1 MRRKGMKILSVLLLL
16 ALIAPAEVLAARG
29 NAKSAPRTG
38 TADPRYAS
46 YVLDATTGEVLHARH
61 ADARRYPAS
70 LTKMMTLYLLFEAL
84 EKGQVKMNTRMPVS
98 AYAASQPQTN
108 ISLSTT
114 DKVPVETAI
123 RALII
128 RSANDVSVVVA
139 EYLGRTEAGFAAMM
153 NAKARALGMRN
164 THFENPN
171 GLPDAQQITTARDMA
186 KLGIALYRDFPRY
199 YPYFNDKQF
208 SWKGVT
214 YYTHNRVIG
223 RFTGADGIKTG
234 YTIASGF
241 NLITSAERG
250 GKRIMG
256 VVLGGNTARW
266 RDDRMIALL
275 GESYRVLASRGGKT
289 RAVVNVENLP
299 IDLKAPVA
307 LAAANQRVAA
317 SAPRPAV
324 AEAEN
329 TPMVARA
336 LPENPP
342 FQIQVSDD
350 AVHGQGDEATEGSWG
365 IQVGA
370 FSDRTQAERAANQAY
385 RIAENTLKGSRITV
399 VGPTTGAPARV
410 HRARLENISEAQA
423 KSACEMLI
431 SKNAPCFIYRTGAP

>member
-1 MRRKGMKILSVLLLL
+1 MRRNGIKILLLL
-16 ALIAPAEVLAARG
+16 LMLALVTPAEVLAARG

-46 YVLDATTGEVLHARH
+46 YVLDATTGEVLHAQH

-84 EKGQVKMNTRMPVS
+84 ENGGVKMNTRMPVS

-108 ISLSTT
+108 ISLSTA

-186 KLGIALYRDFPRY
+186 KLGIALYHDFPRY

-317 SAPRPAV
+317 SAARPAM

-329 TPMVARA
+329 SSMMTSA

-342 FQIQVSDD
+342 FQIQVPDD
-350 AVHGQGDEATEGSWG
+350 AVRGQGDEAKEGDWG

-370 FSDRTQAERAANQAY
+370 FSDRTQAERAATQAY
-385 RIAENTLKGSRITV
+385 QIAQNTLKGSRIAV
-399 VGPTTGAPARV
+399 VGSATGVPARI

-431 SKNAPCFIYRTGAP
+431 SKNAPCFIYRTGTP

>member
-1 MRRKGMKILSVLLLL
+1 MRRNGVKILSVFLML
-16 ALIAPAEVLAARG
+16 ALIAPTEVLAARG
-29 NAKSAPRTG
+29 NAKSLPRTG

-46 YVLDATTGEVLHARH
+46 YVLDVTTGEVLHAQH

-84 EKGQVKMNTRMPVS
+84 ENGQVKMNTRMPVS

-108 ISLSTT
+108 ISLSTA

-139 EYLGRTEAGFAAMM
+139 EYLGRTESGFAAMM

-250 GKRIMG
+250 GRRIMG

-275 GESYRVLASRGGKT
+275 GESYRALASRGGKT
-289 RAVVNVENLP
+289 RTVIQAENLP
-299 IDLKAPVA
+299 INLKAPVA

-317 SAPRPAV
+317 SAPRLTI
-324 AEAEN
+324 AEAEQPSMPAN
-329 TPMVARA
+329 V
-336 LPENPP
+336 LPESPP

-350 AVHGQGDEATEGSWG
+350 AVRGQGDEATEGDWG

-385 RIAENTLKGSRITV
+385 QIAQNTLKGSRITV
-399 VGPTTGAPARV
+399 VGSTTGTPARI

-431 SKNAPCFIYRTGAP
+431 SKNAPCFIYRTGTP

>member
-1 MRRKGMKILSVLLLL
+1 
-16 ALIAPAEVLAARG
+16 
-29 NAKSAPRTG
+29 
-38 TADPRYAS
+38 
-46 YVLDATTGEVLHARH
+46 
-61 ADARRYPAS
+61 
-70 LTKMMTLYLLFEAL
+70 MMTLYLLFEAL

-108 ISLSTT
+108 ISLSTA

-289 RAVVNVENLP
+289 RTVVNVENLP

-317 SAPRPAV
+317 SAPRPAM
-324 AEAEN
+324 AEAEK
-329 TPMVARA
+329 PSMMARA

-342 FQIQVSDD
+342 FQIQMSDD
-350 AVHGQGDEATEGSWG
+350 AVRGQGDEATEGDWG

-385 RIAENTLKGSRITV
+385 RIAQNTLKGSRIAV
-399 VGPTTGAPARV
+399 VGSTTGAPARV